1 MSSDDRLPGGAF
13 GGPSGAAGEAGSA
26 SWSRTYRRPYAL
38 TRGRTQAHGDL
49 ELETL
54 ISTAWLDEDESGL
67 DRRQQ
72 AIVRLCR
79 EVLSVAE
86 VSARLDIPLGVAKVL
101 IGDLADEGLLHIYRT
116 GQASE
121 RRADEEPEPD
131 VALLARVLD
140 GLRSI

>member
-1 MSSDDRLPGGAF
+1 MSSDDGLPGGAF
-13 GGPSGAAGEAGSA
+13 GGPAGGAGERGA

-38 TRGRTQAHGDL
+38 TRGRTRSHADL

-54 ISTAWLDEDESGL
+54 ISTAWLDEDEGGL

-72 AIVRLCR
+72 AIIRLCR

-116 GQASE
+116 GQPSE
-121 RRADEEPEPD
+121 HRDDAEPEPD

-140 GLRSI
+140 GLRGI